1 MTRINSGID
10 PQYLTDSHLIAE
22 SVEITMVPGSLKYNN
37 FQIKGKVPEHYTLG
51 KGHVNFFKDKLAY
64 LYLRLGRVN
73 AEMVRRGF
81 QPGTDFKLLEY
92 PFDLIWGWIP
102 TQPATY
108 EVRLRIVDR
117 IKNPKSGKP
126 HRYMGK
132 PIDDV
137 DAFCI
142 KLLNSPLYFL

>member
-37 FQIKGKVPEHYTLG
+37 FQIKGRVPEHYTLG

-73 AEMVRRGF
+73 EEMVRRGF
-81 QPGTDFKLLEY
+81 SPGAQFNLLEY
-92 PFDLIWGWIP
+92 PNFLIWSWTP
-102 TQPATY
+102 TLEATD
-108 EVRLRIVDR
+108 EVRARIVDR
-117 IKNPKSGKP
+117 IKNPKSGRQ

-132 PIDDV
+132 PIEDLDE
-137 DAFCI
+137 FCI
-142 KLLNSPLYFL
+142 KLLQSPLYFL